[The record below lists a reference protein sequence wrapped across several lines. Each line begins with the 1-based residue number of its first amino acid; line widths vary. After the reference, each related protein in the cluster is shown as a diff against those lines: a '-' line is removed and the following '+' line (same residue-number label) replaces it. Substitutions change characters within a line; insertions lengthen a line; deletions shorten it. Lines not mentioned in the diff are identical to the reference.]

1 MMTRK
6 AKAMDTESKLQRAL
20 EELKASR
27 ETCNQLLR
35 EREDSEEEINKIIFR
50 NTELKKDLADLHV
63 QYQETAAHRDQL
75 LTTISSF
82 DQCSAVFEQA
92 LIRNN
97 ELESELRDANN
108 TILHFEEGRKLQEC
122 SQTLNL
128 YEELIGTPGGHA
140 LVSTTLDS
148 SAKTVF
154 EDSIYRGQIRLNSKN
169 KIKKYVKLNRLI
181 LKTNKLIRKQKCF
194 YKNVTLR
201 KQRLDLL
208 NSIEIYSQKLFESR
222 LKYDLDVG
230 GLQADISELHRSLE
244 SLTSLYNSA
253 QAQISEHI
261 LAADKLIGLVHH
273 TGFTS
278 LPTIKVASAPECCQ
292 QTDGGQQLP
301 TPVSNINTLKK
312 SLRGSLE
319 SNNVVIFSD
328 SIGVGYGSL
337 LNAKLKCKIINYCMP
352 DVSFGDLV
360 KSVMN
365 CKLNH
370 NSIVIIML
378 GNNKKL
384 NKSIIRQNC
393 TILSGLNVKKVFLC
407 ALPFSKN
414 LSEKENNSIH
424 SMNTLLFNITQYN
437 DKFVFFDTNKF
448 IDNRFAPERK
458 LPTF

>member
-108 TILHFEEGRKLQEC
+108 TILHFEEERKLQEC

-154 EDSIYRGQIRLNSKN
+154 EDSIYRRQIRLNSKN
-169 KIKKYVKLNRLI
+169 KIKKYVKLNKLI

-201 KQRLDLL
+201 KQR
-208 NSIEIYSQKLFESR
+208 QKLLESR
-222 LKYDLDVG
+222 SKYDLDVG

-261 LAADKLIGLVHH
+261 LAALHHCQLLKSPRHQSVVNRQMAVSSCLHQYLI
-273 TGFTS
+273 
-278 LPTIKVASAPECCQ
+278 
-292 QTDGGQQLP
+292 
-301 TPVSNINTLKK
+301 
-312 SLRGSLE
+312 
-319 SNNVVIFSD
+319 
-328 SIGVGYGSL
+328 
-337 LNAKLKCKIINYCMP
+337 
-352 DVSFGDLV
+352 
-360 KSVMN
+360 
-365 CKLNH
+365 
-370 NSIVIIML
+370 
-378 GNNKKL
+378 
-384 NKSIIRQNC
+384 
-393 TILSGLNVKKVFLC
+393 
-407 ALPFSKN
+407 
-414 LSEKENNSIH
+414 
-424 SMNTLLFNITQYN
+424 
-437 DKFVFFDTNKF
+437 
-448 IDNRFAPERK
+448 
-458 LPTF
+458 